1 MSEIISNL
9 IEFLKALSSFVPL
22 PLFTF
27 VGALVEEIIAPI
39 PSPIVMT
46 LAGSLASA
54 SNHTYL
60 YLIILALTGSIGKT
74 IGSYFIYYIS
84 SKAEDFVLNKIGK
97 FIGITHKDVDK
108 ISKKLQNGKR
118 DDLVL
123 FILRAIPIIPTAPVS
138 VVCGLIKLNLKTYLY
153 ATFFGTL
160 VRNIIYLYL
169 GYTSLNA
176 IENINSD
183 IDSFEKI
190 GYLIILTIVALLF
203 FYIYKQKKKNE
214 TETEEA

>member
-1 MSEIISNL
+1 MSEIINTL

-46 LAGSLASA
+46 LAGSLAMA
-54 SNHTYL
+54 SNFSYL
-60 YLIILALTGSIGKT
+60 YLFILALTGSIGKT
-74 IGSYFIYYIS
+74 LGSYFIYYIS

-97 FIGITHKDVDK
+97 FIGVTHKDVEK
-108 ISKKLQNGKR
+108 ISKKLNSGKR
-118 DDLVL
+118 DDFVL
-123 FILRAIPIIPTAPVS
+123 FLLRAIPIIPTAPVS

-160 VRNIIYLYL
+160 IRNIIYLYL

-214 TETEEA
+214 IEEA